1 MASLLVADSIPLDEQ
16 TFESDS
22 VAAAELGEGSER
34 GRGVYRE
41 VESQVEVLYWLL
53 ALVKKVKAG

>member
-1 MASLLVADSIPLDEQ
+1 MGSLSVEDLTSVDEQ
-16 TFESDS
+16 TIESDS

-41 VESQVEVLYWLL
+41 VESQVEVLDWHL
-53 ALVKKVKAG
+53 ALVRNVIAT